1 MHSTIATPK
10 RYGVLGSGNVGKALA
25 KGLAANGCEVRIG
38 SRSPGKL
45 AKFSKST
52 GIREGTFQE
61 VAAWGQA
68 LVLAV
73 LGKAALEAIQLA
85 GPKNLSGKVVIDTTN
100 PISDEPPADGV
111 LRYFTGPN
119 ESLMERLQTAHPEIR
134 FVKAFNSVG
143 SDLMIH
149 PLLSGGPPTMF
160 YCGNDPDAKAVVA
173 HLLEQ
178 VGWEPADMGSAVAA
192 RAIEPLAQLW
202 CIPGFREDQWMHA
215 FRLLRP

>member
-1 MHSTIATPK
+1 MARPPLPK
-10 RYGVLGSGNVGKALA
+10 RFGILGSGDVGQALA
-25 KGLAANGCEVRIG
+25 KGFAANGCEVRIG
-38 SRSPGKL
+38 TRSPGKL

-52 GIREGTFQE
+52 GIKQGSFSE
-61 VAAWGQA
+61 VAGWGEA

-73 LGKAALEAIQLA
+73 LGKAALDALALA
-85 GPKNLSGKVVIDTTN
+85 GASNLAGKLVIDTTN
-100 PISDEPPADGV
+100 PISDDPPEDGV
-111 LRYFTGPN
+111 LRYFTSPN
-119 ESLMERLQTAHPEIR
+119 ESLMERLQTAHPRVR

-149 PLLSGGPPTMF
+149 PLLAGGPPTMF
-160 YCGNDPDAKAVVA
+160 YCGNDTDAKAVVA
-173 HLLEQ
+173 QLLEH
-178 VGWEPADMGSAVAA
+178 VGWEPADMGTAVAA

>member
-1 MHSTIATPK
+1 MASSSTPK
-10 RYGVLGSGNVGKALA
+10 RFGVLGSGDVGQALA
-25 KGLAANGCEVRIG
+25 KGFAANGSEVRIG
-38 SRSPGKL
+38 TRSPGKL
-45 AKFSKST
+45 AKFCKST

-61 VAAWGQA
+61 VAAWGEA
-68 LVLAV
+68 VVLAV
-73 LGKAALEAIQLA
+73 LGKAALEALDLA
-85 GPKNLSGKVVIDTTN
+85 GPRNLKGKLVIDTTN
-100 PISDEPPADGV
+100 PITDEPPDDGV
-111 LRYFTGPN
+111 IRYFTGPN
-119 ESLMERLQTAHPEIR
+119 ESLMERLQRAHPDVR

-160 YCGNDPDAKAVVA
+160 YCGNDSAAKAVVA

-178 VGWEPADMGSAVAA
+178 VGWEPADMGSAAAA